1 MHHDNRHSLLTCF
14 SFYHRFQIT
23 IILIKNIASVLER
36 MTSTLFRLQSNKFT
50 DNIQATLVC
59 SRCAEV
65 FSKEFPLD
73 LEGQTI
79 EFKYLVCSSARE
91 TDLPYKSPEERDN
104 LELDLDL
111 VEDEE
116 ENSGEEFEESY

>member
-1 MHHDNRHSLLTCF
+1 
-14 SFYHRFQIT
+14 
-23 IILIKNIASVLER
+23 
-36 MTSTLFRLQSNKFT
+36 MTSTLFRLQSNKFST

-59 SRCAEV
+59 SKCTEV

-79 EFKYLVCSSARE
+79 EFKCPVCSSAGE
-91 TDLPYKSPEERDN
+91 ADLPYKSPEERDN

-111 VEDEE
+111 VEAE
-116 ENSGEEFEESY
+116 ENGGEEFEESY

>member
-1 MHHDNRHSLLTCF
+1 
-14 SFYHRFQIT
+14 
-23 IILIKNIASVLER
+23 
-36 MTSTLFRLQSNKFT
+36 MTSTLFRLQSNKFST
-50 DNIQATLVC
+50 DNIEATLVC
-59 SRCAEV
+59 SKCTEV

-79 EFKYLVCSSARE
+79 EFKCPVSSSAGE
-91 TDLPYKSPEERDN
+91 ADLPYKSPEERDN

-111 VEDEE
+111 VEAE

>member
-1 MHHDNRHSLLTCF
+1 
-14 SFYHRFQIT
+14 
-23 IILIKNIASVLER
+23 
-36 MTSTLFRLQSNKFT
+36 MTSTLFRLQSNKFST
-50 DNIQATLVC
+50 DNIHATLVC
-59 SRCAEV
+59 SKCAEV

-79 EFKYLVCSSARE
+79 EFKCPVCSSAGE
-91 TDLPYKSPEERDN
+91 PDLPYKSPEERDN

>member
-1 MHHDNRHSLLTCF
+1 
-14 SFYHRFQIT
+14 
-23 IILIKNIASVLER
+23 
-36 MTSTLFRLQSNKFT
+36 MTSTLFRLQSNKFST
-50 DNIQATLVC
+50 DNIEATLVC
-59 SRCAEV
+59 SKCTEV

-79 EFKYLVCSSARE
+79 EFKCPVCSSAGE
-91 TDLPYKSPEERDN
+91 ADLPYKSPEVRDN

-111 VEDEE
+111 VEAE

>member
-1 MHHDNRHSLLTCF
+1 MR
-14 SFYHRFQIT
+14 
-23 IILIKNIASVLER
+23 KER
-36 MTSTLFRLQSNKFT
+36 MTSTLFRLQSNRFST

-59 SRCAEV
+59 SKCTEV

-79 EFKYLVCSSARE
+79 EFKCPVCNSAGE
-91 TDLPYKSPEERDN
+91 ADLPYKSPEEKEN

-111 VEDEE
+111 VDEE
-116 ENSGEEFEESY
+116 TGGEEFEEDY

>member
-1 MHHDNRHSLLTCF
+1 
-14 SFYHRFQIT
+14 
-23 IILIKNIASVLER
+23 
-36 MTSTLFRLQSNKFT
+36 MTSTLFRLQSNKFST
-50 DNIQATLVC
+50 DNIEATLVC
-59 SRCAEV
+59 SKCAEV

-79 EFKYLVCSSARE
+79 EFKCPVCSSAGE
-91 TDLPYKSPEERDN
+91 ADLPYKSPEVRDN

-111 VEDEE
+111 VEAE

>member
-1 MHHDNRHSLLTCF
+1 MCF
-14 SFYHRFQIT
+14 STHNNQIA
-23 IILIKNIASVLER
+23 IILIKNIAEIEEK
-36 MTSTLFRLQSNKFT
+36 MTSALFRLQSNRFST

-59 SRCAEV
+59 SKCQEV

-79 EFKYLVCSSARE
+79 EFKCPVCRSAGE
-91 TDLPYKSPEERDN
+91 ADLPYKSPEEREN

-111 VEDEE
+111 VEEE
-116 ENSGEEFEESY
+116 TGAEDLEEDYS